1 MDSRMDC
8 CKVGSIQKSNYNE
21 FQRGRRTIPIDSE
34 SWREKVKE
42 RKKAR
47 EDIHKSNSYKFDQVA
62 DKTKKKAELERVKN
76 E

>member
-1 MDSRMDC
+1 M
-8 CKVGSIQKSNYNE
+8 
-21 FQRGRRTIPIDSE
+21 
-34 SWREKVKE
+34 KE

-47 EDIHKSNSYKFDQVA
+47 EDIHKSNLYKFDQVA